1 MPATQGTESPGD
13 VVPLSMVPLGAGMR
27 VQHGRGE
34 DVTLLEGGSSRLGCE
49 CEGDEGEDE
58 DLGEGGHHGC
68 RCGFVKR
75 M

>member
-1 MPATQGTESPGD
+1 MYAPGN
-13 VVPLSMVPLGAGMR
+13 VVPLALRPHRTRVR

-34 DVTLLEGGSSRLGCE
+34 DVTLLEGGSSRLGYE
-49 CEGDEGEDE
+49 CEGDEGENE

-68 RCGFVKR
+68 RCGFVKL